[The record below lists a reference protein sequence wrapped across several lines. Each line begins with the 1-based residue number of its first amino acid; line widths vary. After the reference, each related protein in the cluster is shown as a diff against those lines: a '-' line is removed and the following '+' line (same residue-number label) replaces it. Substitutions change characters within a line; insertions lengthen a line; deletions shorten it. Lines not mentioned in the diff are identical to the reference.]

1 LTLIRLARRVE
12 VGGVTSRKGQLL
24 IASRRLVDP
33 NFARSVVLIVHHDD
47 DGAMGLVL
55 NRPLEVSVAE
65 ACGESVEAAAG
76 VERPVHQGG
85 PCPGPL
91 MVLFGPDEEDAVA
104 FDASGEEVVAGVRF
118 TAERGDIES
127 LMRGHEGRIKYFAN
141 YSGWGADQLE
151 SEITEGSWL
160 LTPATAGDVFASDAA
175 QWTKLA
181 TRLTLGQWIDPARI
195 PDDPSVN

>member
-1 LTLIRLARRVE
+1 VE
-12 VGGVTSRKGQLL
+12 TRKGQLL
-24 IASRRLVDP
+24 IASRRLLDP
-33 NFARSVVLIVHHDD
+33 NFARSVVLIVHHDE

-91 MVLFGPDEEDAVA
+91 MVLFGPDDHDPEA
-104 FDASGEEVVAGVRF
+104 FDANGDEVVPGVRF
-118 TAERGDIES
+118 TAEREPIEQ
-127 LMRGHEGRIKYFAN
+127 LMRGHIGAIKYFAN
-141 YSGWGADQLE
+141 YSGWGAEQLE
-151 SEITEGSWL
+151 AEIAEGSWL
-160 LTPATAGDVFASDAA
+160 MTPGTAADVFAADQG
-175 QWTKLA
+175 QWSRLA
-181 TRLTLGQWIDPARI
+181 TRLTLGSWIDPRHI